1 MLAFTI
7 SALIHHGSDMAIGI
21 PKSEAGQFKFF
32 FSQAGAIVFEEAVQS
47 GYRMLSH
54 KVASTSLLPQK
65 VALTLG
71 YIWVTMWFL
80 WVTPGWS
87 YSIIRYVGPFLPSVC
102 APVVR
107 RWVGL

>member
-21 PKSEAGQFKFF
+21 PKSEAGQFTFF
-32 FSQAGAIVFEEAVQS
+32 FSQAGAIIFEEAVQAVY
-47 GYRMLSH
+47 GMLSQ
-54 KVASTSLLPQK
+54 KVASTSLLPRT
-65 VALTLG
+65 VALALG
-71 YIWVTMWFL
+71 YSWVLIWFL
-80 WVTPGWS
+80 WITPGWS
-87 YSIIRYVGPFLPSVC
+87 YATIRYVGPFLPSYF

>member
-21 PKSEAGQFKFF
+21 PKSEAGQFRFF

-47 GYRMLSH
+47 VYRLLSQ
-54 KVASTSLLPQK
+54 KAASTTFLPRT
-65 VALTLG
+65 VALALG
-71 YIWVTMWFL
+71 YIWVILWFL

-87 YSIIRYVGPFLPSVC
+87 YSTIKYAGPFLPSLF
-102 APVVR
+102 APLVR